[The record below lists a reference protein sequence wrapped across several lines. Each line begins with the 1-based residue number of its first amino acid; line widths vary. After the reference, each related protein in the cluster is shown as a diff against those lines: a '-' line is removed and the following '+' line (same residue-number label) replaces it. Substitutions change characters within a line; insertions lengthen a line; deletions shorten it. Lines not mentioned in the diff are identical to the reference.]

1 MKNKKKIKT
10 ELQRLVVEDVKKSSS
25 FLIASATL
33 DGEFY
38 SGVLIKK
45 GKVEE
50 KEKDENKTN
59 Y

>member
-10 ELQRLVVEDVKKSSS
+10 ELQRLVVEDVKKFSS

-45 GKVEE
+45 GKEIVDVEDKELE
-50 KEKDENKTN
+50 K
-59 Y
+59 